1 MDAWPACS
9 FAAVLEAFLWGV
21 ISCSS
26 LIVGAVIGLKVKTRP
41 QVTGLLLG
49 FGAGAL
55 ISAVSF
61 ELAAEALHV
70 GGTDSLAAGLAAG
83 AATYFVGSRLLGRRH
98 GTHPAASGTG
108 ALLALGALLDGV
120 PESAALGLT
129 LTQGGGVSVALLA
142 AIFISNLPESAGSA
156 TIMRKGGSGDREVL
170 GLWLGVAAAGVVA
183 CVLGFVLLDGASDN
197 IVAAVQA
204 FAAGAIL
211 TMLVDTMIPEA
222 TKTGGDKTG
231 LATVLGF
238 AVALLLS
245 AAQ

>member
-1 MDAWPACS
+1 M
-9 FAAVLEAFLWGV
+9 LEAIAWGALA
-21 ISCSS
+21 CSS
-26 LIVGAVIGLKVKTRP
+26 LIAGALIGLKIDGGGRP
-41 QVTGLLLG
+41 IGLLLG

-61 ELAAEALHV
+61 ELASEALTT
-70 GGTDSLAAGLAAG
+70 GGTDALAAGLAVG
-83 AATYFVGSRLLGRRH
+83 AATYFFGSRALGRRH
-98 GTHPAASGTG
+98 GKHPATAGTG
-108 ALLALGALLDGV
+108 AMLALGALLDGI
-120 PESAALGLT
+120 PEQAALGLT
-129 LTQGGGVSVALLA
+129 LTTGQGIGVALLA
-142 AIFISNLPESAGSA
+142 AIFISNLPEAVGSSA
-156 TIMRKGGSGDREVL
+156 IMRSGGATAGEILR
-170 GLWLGVAAAGVVA
+170 LWSIVALAGIVA
-183 CVLGFVLLDGASDN
+183 CALGFALLDGASDN
-197 IVAAVQA
+197 VIATVQA

>member
-1 MDAWPACS
+1 M
-9 FAAVLEAFLWGV
+9 LEALVWGAV
-21 ISCSS
+21 ACSS
-26 LIVGAVIGLKVKTRP
+26 LVIGAVIGLKVDPRP
-41 QVTGLLLG
+41 RVIGLLLG

-61 ELAAEALHV
+61 ELASEALEI
-70 GGTDSLAAGLAAG
+70 GGTDALAAGLAAG
-83 AATYFVGSRLLGRRH
+83 AATYFFGSRLLGRQH
-98 GTHPAASGTG
+98 GSVPARSSAG
-108 ALLALGALLDGV
+108 AMLALGALLDGV

-129 LTQGGGVSVALLA
+129 LTHGEGVSVGLLA
-142 AIFISNLPESAGSA
+142 AVFISNLPESIGSA
-156 TIMRKGGSGDREVL
+156 AIMREGGTADRDVL
-170 GLWLGVAAAGVVA
+170 GLWVLVAVAGVIA
-183 CVLGFVLLDGASDN
+183 CVLGYVLLDDASPN
-197 IVAAVQA
+197 LVAAVQA

-222 TKTGGDKTG
+222 TKAGGDKTG

>member
-1 MDAWPACS
+1 M
-9 FAAVLEAFLWGV
+9 WGTV
-21 ISCSS
+21 ACSS
-26 LIVGAVIGLKVKTRP
+26 LVIGAVIGLKVDGGNRAI
-41 QVTGLLLG
+41 GLLLG

-61 ELAAEALHV
+61 ELAEEALDL
-70 GGTDSLAAGLAAG
+70 GGTDALAAGLAAG
-83 AATYFVGSRLLGRRH
+83 AATYFFGSRALGRQH
-98 GTHPAASGTG
+98 GKHPATG
-108 ALLALGALLDGV
+108 GVGAMLALGALLDGV

-129 LTQGGGVSVALLA
+129 LTGGGGVSVALLG
-142 AIFISNLPESAGSA
+142 AIFISNLPESIGSSA
-156 TIMRKGGSGDREVL
+156 IMRTGGARSGQII
-170 GLWLGVAAAGVVA
+170 GLWLGVAIAGIVA
-183 CVLGFVLLDGASDN
+183 CVLGFVLLDGASSN
-197 IVAAVQA
+197 VVAAVQA

>member
-1 MDAWPACS
+1 M
-9 FAAVLEAFLWGV
+9 LEALIWGAV
-21 ISCSS
+21 ACSS
-26 LIVGAVIGLKVKTRP
+26 LIIGAVIGLKVDARP
-41 QVTGLLLG
+41 RAIGLLLG

-61 ELAAEALHV
+61 ELASEALHI

-83 AATYFVGSRLLGRRH
+83 AATYFGGSRLLGREH
-98 GTHPAASGTG
+98 GTHPAATG
-108 ALLALGALLDGV
+108 VGAMLALGALLDGV

-129 LTQGGGVSVALLA
+129 LTQGDGVSVALLA
-142 AIFISNLPESAGSA
+142 AVFISNLPESIGSA
-156 TIMRKGGSGDREVL
+156 AIMRKGGSSDRQVL
-170 GLWLGVAAAGVVA
+170 GLWVAVAVAGVIA
-183 CVLGFVLLDGASDN
+183 CGLGFALLDGASDN
-197 IVAAVQA
+197 AIGIVQS

-245 AAQ
+245 ASQ